1 MKIKVITPPSV
12 EPLTKAEAKQHMG
25 ISYTHN
31 DTLVDS
37 AIKQAREYCEGYQRR
52 KFVTQTLELYL
63 DRFPPCGKIEF
74 LDCSPVQSITSIKYT
89 DKDGT
94 EHTINSSD
102 YSLDNVSFVNK
113 IDLAYGKTWPT
124 DELKPTNGVVVNFI
138 AGYPTTTEG
147 EGEEE
152 VTIAQVPESV
162 KWAMAFH
169 IKSIY
174 DTHTPQERQDLERV
188 RDIFL
193 KMDRVMLV

>member
-1 MKIKVITPPSV
+1 MRIKVITPPTV
-12 EPLTKAEAKQHMG
+12 EPLTRAEAKQHMG
-25 ISYTHN
+25 ISYAHN

-63 DRFPPCGKIEF
+63 DSFPACSKPIEF
-74 LDCSPVQSITSIKYT
+74 IDCSPIQSITSIKYT

-94 EHTINSSD
+94 EHTLNTSD

-113 IDLAYGKTWPT
+113 IDLAYGKSWPA
-124 DELKPTNGVVVNFI
+124 DELKPTNGVVIRFV
-138 AGYPTTTEG
+138 AGYTTTTEG
-147 EGEEE
+147 E
-152 VTIAQVPESV
+152 VTTPNAPESI

-174 DTHTPQERQDLERV
+174 DIHTPEERKDYERV
-188 RDIFL
+188 RDVFL
-193 KMDRVMLV
+193 KMDRVMLT